1 MTDKE
6 ALERVLTLLHKDA
19 EGVSPA
25 AMWWWAQH
33 EDTLWR
39 LEGMLE
45 SVENE
50 KEGV

>member
-6 ALERVLTLLHKDA
+6 ALMRVLTLLHKDA

-25 AMWWWAQH
+25 AMGWWAAH
-33 EDTLWR
+33 EDTVWR

-45 SVENE
+45 ALEDDE
-50 KEGV
+50 